1 MSKFISYTQHKVYIK
16 KMMCD
21 PESVSV
27 NDFKELTILIA
38 EERCHMSILVLET
51 KKRVELI
58 YLTKIM

>member
-1 MSKFISYTQHKVYIK
+1 
-16 KMMCD
+16 MMCD

-27 NDFKELTILIA
+27 NDFKELTILSA

-58 YLTKIM
+58 YLTKIMSQFANL